1 MYKPIMYLY
10 YYRNILT
17 IQNNALKKRNVF
29 GINNLPGNKIKV
41 FIETTKKEN
50 TKNDDITQS
59 TVLIGSKNFNSKPKL
74 DIIISNIY

>member
-17 IQNNALKKRNVF
+17 IQNSALKKRNVF